1 MKAVHC
7 PNLIARSVEERG
19 FMCAASASAPNP
31 LYDEGKQYWMDL
43 TNECKRYVE
52 CVNAALGQHG
62 IGADGFVTC
71 APGEESL
78 EIFRA
83 RYPST
88 HVKLTL
94 NFLSWGPVISA
105 TITGQQRE
113 GKVFLPQELELP
125 IAIDLDSRTVAI
137 YDEGR
142 SFSPHEVASY
152 FTQYFHRCYPLISLP
167 C

>member
-1 MKAVHC
+1 MLH
-7 PNLIARSVEERG
+7 PLPLPPRFTTRG
-19 FMCAASASAPNP
+19 SNIGST
-31 LYDEGKQYWMDL
+31 L

-52 CVNAALGQHG
+52 CVNATLSLHG

-71 APGEESL
+71 APAQECL
-78 EIFRA
+78 EMFRA
-83 RYPST
+83 GYPST

-94 NFLSWGPVISA
+94 SFWSWGPVISA
-105 TITGQQRE
+105 TITGQPRE
-113 GKVFLPQELELP
+113 GKGFLPQELELP

-152 FTQYFHRCYPLISLP
+152 FTQCFHRCYPHISLP

>member
-1 MKAVHC
+1 
-7 PNLIARSVEERG
+7 
-19 FMCAASASAPNP
+19 MCAASAAVPTP
-31 LYDEGKQYWMDL
+31 LYDEGKRYWVEL

-52 CVNAALGQHG
+52 CVNATLVQNG
-62 IGADGFVTC
+62 IGPDGFVTF
-71 APGEESL
+71 ASTQDSL
-78 EIFRA
+78 DMFRLG
-83 RYPST
+83 YPST

-94 NFLSWGPVISA
+94 NFQSWGPVISA

-113 GKVFLPQELELP
+113 GKCFSPQELELP
-125 IAIDLDSRTVAI
+125 IAMDLDNRTVAI

-152 FTQYFHRCYPLISLP
+152 FTQCFHRCYPLISLP

>member
-1 MKAVHC
+1 
-7 PNLIARSVEERG
+7 
-19 FMCAASASAPNP
+19 MCAASASAPTP

-52 CVNAALGQHG
+52 CVNAALDQHG

-71 APGEESL
+71 TPAEDSL

-83 RYPST
+83 GYPST
-88 HVKLTL
+88 YVRLTL
-94 NFLSWGPVISA
+94 NFQPWGPVISA

-152 FTQYFHRCYPLISLP
+152 FTQCFHRCYPLISLP